1 MNKQDSKRSPGPGGH
16 ELNLADYQP
25 LPVVYQLRQAILRR
39 VKEGETVI
47 PEIQGR
53 EEARKDVARALL
65 SGAHPYLVSEE
76 GTGKTRLA
84 KALTRLLPPVP
95 VIKGC
100 PYHDDPK
107 WPRSLLCPRCR
118 ASANPVKEYG
128 VELMSG
134 ERRFSRIQ
142 GNEYT
147 NEAKLLGLKDIQ
159 AIAQGMSPADPQV
172 FTGTGVFRANRG
184 VLFIDELPA
193 IRTKVQVLLHPILEE
208 KKAVLEEYNWEHPLD
223 LILVATGN
231 PQGFSHVN
239 EVPRPLLDR
248 LELIYMELPEEH
260 IEHDIMLQERFRVR
274 KPFVEEEAEAAFHP
288 SLEGIEREVAAPWW
302 IMQLVNRSVRF
313 SRVCRWLDKR
323 ASIRGTTKAIDHTY
337 ASAELENRKVI
348 RLKDASEGLKLALRG
363 RIGLRPDMIDIEN
376 PRETLKKTDEVV
388 DDMLF
393 NTIEEMGNGLLA
405 NYDKD
410 RLIKEVNELFSEN
423 GAHLGDRL
431 ARKEELNRLVTH
443 MKNSAGGKVHEALLN
458 RSEREL
464 FHRPEQAGPELQ
476 EEYNFAAVET
486 VVNVLWHKGNVS
498 EAVRKHIFIPQRV
511 SWAQKAAAGR

>member
-1 MNKQDSKRSPGPGGH
+1 MSKQEIKKPFKSESK
-16 ELNLADYQP
+16 ELDLADYRP
-25 LPVVYQLRQAILRR
+25 FPVVYQLRHSILKR
-39 VKEGETVI
+39 VKKGEEVI

-53 EEARKDVARALL
+53 EEARKDVVRALL

-84 KALTRLLPPVP
+84 KALTKLLPAVP

-118 ASANPVKEYG
+118 ASADPVKEYG
-128 VELMSG
+128 MELMPG
-134 ERRFSRIQ
+134 EKRFSRIQ

-184 VLFIDELPA
+184 ILFIDELPA

-260 IEHDIMLQERFRVR
+260 VEHSIMLQERFRVK
-274 KPFVEEEAEAAFHP
+274 KPFEEEEIEISFYP
-288 SLEGIEREVAAPWW
+288 SLEGIEREVVAPWW

-313 SRVCRWLDKR
+313 SRICRWLDKR

-337 ASAELENRKVI
+337 ASAELENRKVA
-348 RLKDASEGLKLALRG
+348 RLKDASDGMKLALRG
-363 RIGLRPDMIDIEN
+363 RIGLRADLIDIEN

-393 NTIEEMGNGLLA
+393 NTIEEMGNNLLA
-405 NYDKD
+405 NYDKE
-410 RLIKEVNELFSEN
+410 RLVKEVNEIFSEN
-423 GAHLGDRL
+423 GAHLTDRL
-431 ARKEELNRLVTH
+431 AHKEELNRLVTYL
-443 MKNSAGGKVHEALLN
+443 KKAAPEKVHEALLN
-458 RSEREL
+458 RTERVV
-464 FHRPEQAGPELQ
+464 FHNPEQADPQVQ
-476 EEYNFAAVET
+476 EEYNLSAVET
-486 VVNVLWHKGNVS
+486 IANILWHKGSIS
-498 EAVRKHIFIPQRV
+498 EAVRKHVFVPQRV
-511 SWAQKAAAGR
+511 SWAQKAR